1 MANHT
6 QAQTVQ
12 GVTRGV
18 VYAYLSHEDLSAA
31 ATTEAV
37 LWSALVTAHPDG
49 AAMPPA
55 NSRITY
61 VHANLIEVFAGGSV
75 SACTIAL
82 GKSGATTEQMTA
94 LNVFTGAALGLKPKT
109 GAYTG
114 LVIEAAYAPLL
125 TVATTNGNVEA
136 LTSGLIE
143 YAIHYETITATR
155 QVRVAG

>member
-18 VYAYLSHEDLSAA
+18 VYAYLSHEDLSAEA
-31 ATTEAV
+31 VTEAV
-37 LWSALVTAHPDG
+37 LWSALVAAHPDG
-49 AAMPPA
+49 SAMPPA

-61 VHANLIEVFAGGSV
+61 VHANLIEVFAGGAV
-75 SACTIAL
+75 ATCTIAL

-109 GAYTG
+109 GSYAGTA
-114 LVIEAAYAPLL
+114 IEAAYAPLL
-125 TVATTNGNVEA
+125 TVTTTEADVDA

-143 YAIHYETITATR
+143 FAIHYETITTTR
-155 QVRVAG
+155 QVRVEG